1 MEHVNIP
8 DDQRHEAKG
17 ASTAALN
24 TVLHSD
30 GDGTTSFKFVDYA
43 NISNVPV
50 IDGYE
55 FVLSSFSGASQLPA
69 SVDVPLQV
77 TFGSAQTTADV
88 SLASNGTVTFNTAG
102 NYIVTFILRFG
113 RAGGT
118 GNCVLLNRIK
128 LNGLQAFNT
137 NTCSFDN
144 AFITVPFSATLG
156 FNVTAGTTMTM
167 EIMRDSSGNNSGG
180 LIATTPVQASWNI
193 SPSAT
198 IIVSKFS
205 GS

>member
-8 DDQRHEAKG
+8 DSQRHEVKG

-30 GDGTTSFKFVDYA
+30 GDGTTTFKFVDYS
-43 NISNVPV
+43 NIANVPV
-50 IDGYE
+50 IDGYD
-55 FVLSSFSGASQLPA
+55 FVLSSFSGANQQPA
-69 SVDVPLQV
+69 SVDTPLQV
-77 TFGSAQTTADV
+77 TFGSAQTTTDV
-88 SLASNGTVTFNTAG
+88 NLASNGTVTFNTAG
-102 NYIVTFILRFG
+102 NYIVTFFLRFG
-113 RAGGT
+113 RTGGAGT
-118 GNCVLLNRIK
+118 SVILNRIL
-128 LNGLQAFNT
+128 LNGLQGLNT

-144 AFITVPFSATLG
+144 TSITIPFSATLG
-156 FNVTAGTTMTM
+156 FNVTPGTTLAM

-180 LIATTPVQASWNI
+180 LLATTPILSGWNI